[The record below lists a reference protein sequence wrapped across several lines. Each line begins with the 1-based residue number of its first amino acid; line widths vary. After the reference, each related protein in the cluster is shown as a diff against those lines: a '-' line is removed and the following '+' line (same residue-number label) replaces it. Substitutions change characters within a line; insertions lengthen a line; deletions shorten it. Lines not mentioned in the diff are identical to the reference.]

1 MKILAIRG
9 KNLAS
14 LSTEFVVDFQSEPL
28 ASAGLYAITGPTGS
42 GKSTLLDAL
51 CLALY
56 EKTPRLTGVGRS
68 GDIPDVGDNGITP
81 GDVRTI
87 LRRGAAEGFAEVDFV
102 GSDGIAYRS
111 RWSVRRSY
119 SKTNGKMQNSEI
131 SLMRILDGQQLGDHR
146 KTETLRLIE
155 SCIGLSFDQFTRA
168 VLLAQNDFSA
178 FLKASDDDRA
188 ELLQTL
194 TGTEAFSAI
203 SIQAFERMKAEK
215 EQLNRLQVQ
224 LKDQEPLAPE
234 TRAEKESQL
243 QTQSDSAQT
252 LVQQKSVIESHLR
265 WYQLWNQFKAAE
277 SDASQKLESA
287 TSNKN
292 AAAPRY
298 EHLALVD
305 RVQSSRPLWSEL
317 VRLNQ
322 AVVTTVKAEELVKAA
337 LATSQGEVN
346 IRQTEHDAA
355 LHQQAIAE
363 TVRTEAQS
371 DIDTAK
377 ALDASIVTISPQ
389 FEAAVKAQKAATD
402 HLQAEQSRQADANGR
417 MGTAKADLATAQQ
430 WLSENTL
437 LRPLADGWQR
447 WEALFA
453 QAQPLMNSQAKGV
466 AQVSE
471 LTKTASTIEESVTKA
486 NEELDK
492 ATETLEAD
500 SEKLKLLGQ
509 ECAAIDVEKLSR
521 EKLALEDGRD
531 QLQTASQ
538 LWQRLIETQSQ
549 QQKQTSQQQLHAK
562 VLAKSD
568 SDLLEGLQTQPLLER
583 ELQIAEESFS
593 LATVAAS
600 ENAESM
606 RAGLQAD
613 KPCPVCGSIE
623 HPYAT
628 HTPAMDAVL
637 KGLQDLVKSKR
648 KALRD
653 VESRTVLARA
663 AKASAELSIEQVTLV
678 LTQLDGDS
686 ANLNADWS
694 AHSLHAEIDS
704 VPESD
709 RAPWLTERQDGT
721 RRDLEKLNQKEAHYR
736 AKVKLKD
743 AAQAQ
748 VNIANTALALAKE
761 TLSGLD
767 TNRETT
773 IQALETAQRQL
784 DQIAQQLMAAQ
795 SQLDGA
801 FPGQEWRQQWS
812 QNSSAFVSQ
821 CRTNANAWIAQ
832 QTSVATLNG
841 SLSALQVEIS
851 ACDKASLQ
859 ATEQLRRQTESRT
872 AVESELQTYR
882 TDRSALF
889 EGRPVAD
896 VEAALSRAIQGT
908 KSALTASQAALLKT
922 QADVTRTLEA
932 VRQTG
937 MLLEQHR
944 TASETAQL
952 GLDAW
957 LMDFNAQSRVLGAET
972 DMVLD
977 GLESLVQIA
986 PEWATAER
994 EALQLLER
1002 ALTTTQAVL
1011 DTRTQSRTAHEADKT
1026 VVEKGDAL
1034 QENLTQ
1040 IAQAIGS
1047 VTETLSNLRLELAKD
1062 DERLLASESLR
1073 VKIDKQH
1080 AISRVWSQLSELIG
1094 SADGKK
1100 FRNFAQQLTLD
1111 ILLSYGNQHLQSLTR
1126 RYRLQRIKD
1135 SLGLLVVD
1143 QDMGDEVRS
1152 VHSLSGG
1159 ESFLVSLALAL
1170 GLASLSSHRVRVES
1184 LFIDEGFGSLDADSL
1199 SVAMDALDNL
1209 QSQGRKVGVISH
1221 VQEMTERIGTR
1232 VQVQRQ
1238 AGGLSRISVC

>member
-68 GDIPDVGDNGITP
+68 GDVPDVGDNGITP

-119 SKTNGKMQNSEI
+119 SKANGKMQNSEI

-215 EQLNRLQVQ
+215 EQLVRLQVQ

-234 TRAEKESQL
+234 ARAEKGSQF
-243 QTQSDSAQT
+243 QTQSDSAKT

-265 WYQLWNQFKAAE
+265 WYQLWDQLKAAE

-287 TSNKN
+287 ISDKKAT
-292 AAAPRY
+292 APRY
-298 EHLALVD
+298 EQLALVD
-305 RVQSSRPLWSEL
+305 RVQPSRPLWSEL

-322 AVVTTVKAEELVKAA
+322 AVDATVKAEELAMAA
-337 LATSQGEVN
+337 VATFQAKFN
-346 IRQTEHDAA
+346 ICQTEHDAA

-363 TVRTEAQS
+363 TARTEAQP

-389 FEAAVKAQKAATD
+389 FEAALKAQRAATD
-402 HLQAEQSRQADANGR
+402 HLQAEQARQSDANGR
-417 MGTAKADLATAQQ
+417 IGTAKADLDTAQQ
-430 WLSENTL
+430 WLAENAM
-437 LRPLADGWQR
+437 LRPLAEGWQR

-453 QAQPLMNSQAKGV
+453 QAQQIIDSQSKVGAHV
-466 AQVSE
+466 TE
-471 LTKTASTIEESVTKA
+471 LTKTASTIEGSVTQATKDLAKA
-486 NEELDK
+486 NQTVL
-492 ATETLEAD
+492 TD

-521 EKLALEDGRD
+521 DKLALEQRRD

-538 LWQRLIETQSQ
+538 LWQRLVETQSQ
-549 QQKQTSQQQLHAK
+549 QQKQTSQQQQHTK

-583 ELQIAEESFS
+583 ELQTAEESLS
-593 LATVAAS
+593 LATLAAS
-600 ENAESM
+600 ENAESI
-606 RAGLQAD
+606 RTGLQAD

-628 HTPAMDAVL
+628 QTPALDAVL
-637 KGLQDLVKSKR
+637 KGLQDLVKTKR

-653 VESRTVLARA
+653 VESRIALARA

-678 LTQLDGDS
+678 LTQLEGES
-686 ANLNADWS
+686 ANLNADWTS
-694 AHSLHAEIDS
+694 HSLHAEIDS

-721 RRDLEKLNQKEAHYR
+721 RRDLEKLNQKEALYR

-761 TLSGLD
+761 ALSGLD
-767 TNRETT
+767 TKRKTT
-773 IQALETAQRQL
+773 SQALESAQRQF

-795 SQLDGA
+795 NQLDGA
-801 FPGQEWRQQWS
+801 FPGPEWRQQWS

-821 CRTNANAWIAQ
+821 CRTNANAWIVQ

-896 VEAALSRAIQGT
+896 VESALNAATEGA
-908 KSALTASQAALLKT
+908 KSVLTASQVALQKT
-922 QADVTRTLEA
+922 QADVTRTLES
-932 VRQTG
+932 VRQMR

-944 TASETAQL
+944 TASETARL

-957 LMDFNAQSRVLGAET
+957 LVDFNAQSRVLGAET

-977 GLESLVQIA
+977 GLESLLQIA

-1002 ALTTTQAVL
+1002 ALTTAQAVL
-1011 DTRTQSRTAHEADKT
+1011 DTRKQSRTEHEMGKT
-1026 VVEKGDAL
+1026 VVEEADAL
-1034 QENLTQ
+1034 QENM
-1040 IAQAIGS
+1040 AQVAKAIEA
-1047 VTETLSNLRLELAKD
+1047 VTESLSNLKLELAKD